1 MKKLIFTLLAL
12 GVTAGAFAQN
22 TVDRIQAGSERTVDR
37 MQEGTQRGVDK
48 MQDGVQRNNARL
60 RSGAYSPN
68 SLKGGMAL
76 GASLNYGT
84 DIKSLGIGIRYDY
97 MISNSFRLTPNAT
110 FWIKNDDLSSWD
122 INVDIQYLI
131 PLAERFKIYPL
142 AGFTVSHW
150 KYDGDHDLGHDK
162 WNDTYFG
169 ANLGAGIEYD
179 VAPNWLVNFDLK
191 YRIIKDHGQLVLG
204 LGFAYRF

>member
-1 MKKLIFTLLAL
+1 MKKLIFTILAL

-22 TVDRIQAGSERTVDR
+22 TVDRIQDGSERTIDKMR
-37 MQEGTQRGVDK
+37 AGTQKTVDK
-48 MQDGVQRNNARL
+48 MQDGVQRNNARM
-60 RSGAYSPN
+60 RSAAYSPN

-150 KYDGDHDLGHDK
+150 KYDGNDNHDK